1 MKKFLSALLALC
13 VVSSSVAVSAQNPS
27 EGSDI
32 SAGAEVIVQ
41 EKTAEPVVYE
51 LTLPEAIEM
60 AYTDNPQLVAN
71 EYDRQGKEV
80 SLESAQLQEKAYR
93 HVSLNVATNFDAYCL
108 KEGYYL
114 KAAKVQL
121 ELSDKEREKIK
132 GNIAYNVTEAYYNY
146 VLVQKLVNAAQNSY
160 DLALSNFSV
169 VELQYN
175 LGMIAKLDYEN
186 AAISVTMAKN
196 AVDSYKLNMETAEEN
211 LKILLNKDDE
221 NCVIKVFDDVDCS
234 DYTADVES
242 DTAAAMESRY
252 DLTALKESASLAYDY
267 FDLAEI
273 LTSDSAIYN
282 TSYASYVKAE
292 YNYTNTKKLISLLI
306 KTSYNSILTS
316 KASMDTAKL
325 AYEMKLKEYDSAKL
339 KYDLGMITNLDLTQA
354 INSLYEAQTQY
365 ANAKVTYRLAIEKYK
380 YEITVGL

>member
-108 KEGYYL
+108 REGYYL

-132 GNIAYNVTEAYYNY
+132 NQG
-146 VLVQKLVNAAQNSY
+146 
-160 DLALSNFSV
+160 
-169 VELQYN
+169 
-175 LGMIAKLDYEN
+175 
-186 AAISVTMAKN
+186 
-196 AVDSYKLNMETAEEN
+196 
-211 LKILLNKDDE
+211 
-221 NCVIKVFDDVDCS
+221 
-234 DYTADVES
+234 
-242 DTAAAMESRY
+242 
-252 DLTALKESASLAYDY
+252 
-267 FDLAEI
+267 
-273 LTSDSAIYN
+273 
-282 TSYASYVKAE
+282 
-292 YNYTNTKKLISLLI
+292 
-306 KTSYNSILTS
+306 
-316 KASMDTAKL
+316 
-325 AYEMKLKEYDSAKL
+325 
-339 KYDLGMITNLDLTQA
+339 
-354 INSLYEAQTQY
+354 
-365 ANAKVTYRLAIEKYK
+365 
-380 YEITVGL
+380 